1 MSFLARLKR
10 GAELVAALLFAI
22 MLGAFFVQ
30 IVSRYVFNHPVAW
43 TIEVASL
50 AYIWIIFWGAALLIP
65 ERQHI
70 IFDLIYRSFR
80 PRARR
85 IVAVFL
91 TGSVLV
97 LFLLGLPGSVDYVQF
112 MARRQ
117 TLVLHIPFNLAYACF
132 VIFLVGAIVMA
143 IVRLKQLL
151 GRDWD
156 SHL

>member
-1 MSFLARLKR
+1 MSYLARLKR
-10 GAELVAALLFAI
+10 GAELIAALLFAI

-30 IVSRYVFNHPVAW
+30 IISRYVFNHPVAW
-43 TIEVASL
+43 SLEVASL
-50 AYIWIIFWGAALLIP
+50 AYLWVIFWGAALLIP

-80 PRARR
+80 PKARR
-85 IVAVFL
+85 WLAVFL
-91 TGSVLV
+91 TASVVV
-97 LFLLGLPGSVDYVQF
+97 LFLAGLPGSVDYVQF

-117 TLVLHIPFNLAYACF
+117 TLVLHIPINLAYACF

-143 IVRLKQLL
+143 IVRLTRLF